1 MSYDVY
7 SKAGTD
13 DAVAAAQAAAA
24 ADATSKANAA
34 QAAAQ
39 AASVAKGNL
48 AVNVKDYGAVGD
60 GVTDDSTA
68 IRAAI
73 TAGTG
78 GAVHFAPGKTYV
90 ITGRSGTI
98 FRALAIPADTTLVG
112 YGATLKLKDAPLPL
126 PWRCSSRPE
135 RTSESRA

>member
-7 SKAGTD
+7 TKAGT
-13 DAVAAAQAAAA
+13 DAVAAAAEATAS

-90 ITGRSGTI
+90 ITGGPTTTY
-98 FRALAIPADTTLVG
+98 RALAIPADTTLTG
-112 YGATLKLKDAPLPL
+112 YGATLKLKDGTDPASP
-126 PWRCSSRPE
+126 SSNRPE
-135 RTSESRA
+135 RTSASKG